1 MLVMALRILL
11 SNDDGIF
18 APGILSL
25 KKALDAEGYQV
36 TVCAPDRPR
45 SAASHA
51 ITLHKPLRAV
61 ETRLPDGSIGWAVS
75 GTPADCALLGLDAIC
90 AESGVDLVISGI
102 NHGPN
107 LGWDVIYSGTVA
119 AAMEAVILGFPA
131 IAVSTTSFGPD
142 LHYDTAARFI
152 ARDLVPKVVAHG
164 LPRNSLLN
172 VNVPD
177 LPEDQI
183 KGIKIAS
190 KSERRYKDRME
201 KRLDPRGGAYYWL
214 GGLPSDEPA
223 PEGTDSAVVAEG
235 YIAVTPLHLDM
246 TSYSLLEAMKSWF

>member
-1 MLVMALRILL
+1 MSLRILL

-18 APGILSL
+18 APGILAL

-61 ETRLPDGSIGWAVS
+61 ETRLPDGSIGWAIS

-90 AESGVDLVISGI
+90 AETGVDLVVSGI

-131 IAVSTTSFGPD
+131 IAVSTTSYERD

-152 ARDLVPKVVAHG
+152 ARELVPKVAEHG
-164 LPRNSLLN
+164 LPRNTLLN
-172 VNVPD
+172 VNVPN
-177 LPEDQI
+177 LPEAEI
-183 KGIKIAS
+183 KGVKLAA
-190 KSERRYKDRME
+190 KSERRYKDRMD
-201 KRLDPRGGAYYWL
+201 KRVDPRGGAYYWL
-214 GGLPSDEPA
+214 GGLPTDEPA
-223 PEGTDSAVVAEG
+223 PEGTDSAVTADG

-246 TSYSLLEAMKSWF
+246 TAHRLLEEMKGWF

>member
-1 MLVMALRILL
+1 MALRILL

-18 APGILSL
+18 APGLLAL
-25 KKALDAEGYQV
+25 KKALDDEGYEV

-61 ETRLPDGSIGWAVS
+61 ETRLPDGSLGWAIS

-90 AESGVDLVISGI
+90 AEKGIDLVLSGI

-131 IAVSTTSFGPD
+131 IAVSCTSYDKD
-142 LHYDTAARFI
+142 LHYDTGARFV
-152 ARDLVPKVVAHG
+152 ARELVPKVMASG
-164 LPRNSLLN
+164 LPRNTLLN
-172 VNVPD
+172 VNVPN
-177 LPEDQI
+177 LPESEI
-183 KGIKIAS
+183 KGVKLAA

-214 GGLPSDEPA
+214 GGLPTDEPTPA
-223 PEGTDSAVVAEG
+223 GTDSAVTAEG

-246 TSYSLLEAMKSWF
+246 TSYSLMEDMKNWF

>member
-1 MLVMALRILL
+1 MALRILL

-18 APGILSL
+18 APGILAMR
-25 KKALDAEGYQV
+25 KALVDEGYEV

-61 ETRLPDGSIGWAVS
+61 ETRLPDGGLGWAIS

-90 AESGVDLVISGI
+90 AETGVDLVISGI

-131 IAVSTTSFGPD
+131 IAVSCTSYERD
-142 LHYDTAARFI
+142 LNYETGARFV
-152 ARDLVPKVVAHG
+152 AQELVPKVVANG
-164 LPRNSLLN
+164 LPRNTLLN
-172 VNVPD
+172 VNVPN
-177 LPEDQI
+177 LAPEQI
-183 KGIKIAS
+183 KGIKLAP

-201 KRLDPRGGAYYWL
+201 KRVDPRGGAYYWL
-214 GGLPSDEPA
+214 GGLPTEEPA
-223 PEGTDSAVVAEG
+223 PEGTDSAVTADG

-246 TSYSLLEAMKSWF
+246 TSYSLLEDMRSWF

>member
-1 MLVMALRILL
+1 MSLRILL

-18 APGILSL
+18 APGILAL
-25 KKALDAEGYQV
+25 KKALDAEGHQV

-45 SAASHA
+45 SASSHA

-90 AESGVDLVISGI
+90 AETGIDLVISGI

-131 IAVSTTSFGPD
+131 IAVSTTSYERD

-152 ARDLVPKVVAHG
+152 ARELVPKVAEHG
-164 LPRNSLLN
+164 LPRNTLLN
-172 VNVPD
+172 VNVPN
-177 LPEDQI
+177 LPEAQV
-183 KGIKIAS
+183 KGVKLTA

-201 KRLDPRGGAYYWL
+201 KRVDPRGGAYYWL
-214 GGLPSDEPA
+214 GGLPTEEPA
-223 PEGTDSAVVAEG
+223 PEGTDSAATTEG

-246 TSYSLLEAMKSWF
+246 TAHRLLADMKSWF